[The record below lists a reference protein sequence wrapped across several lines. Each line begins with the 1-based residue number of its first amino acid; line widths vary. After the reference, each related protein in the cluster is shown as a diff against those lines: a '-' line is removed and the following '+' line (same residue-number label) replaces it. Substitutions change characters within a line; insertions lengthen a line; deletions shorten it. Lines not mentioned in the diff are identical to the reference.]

1 MWTIIKSLNDCA
13 WEWAPQRHHSTI
25 RRRTKYKEKMWRSRK
40 KTHYDNI
47 LESAFCTFIFISL
60 VVLAKQNISPRNSYG
75 YRVTQIYI
83 NVHRTHETK
92 KKKQKRCCECVT
104 RQAIMYFNSSFW
116 SLYWR
121 WWVSKKYGNYTT
133 FSRCSIF
140 SHISYCL
147 MILLLLFLFLL
158 SIIVK
163 HTIYSQVHVFC
174 ISPVNLCRCS
184 LFGWL
189 LVVVAFSPFDYCIV
203 IDHKSTNIYSK
214 CTLMTSCASTPHIQS
229 LACWQTPFSLSI
241 LFRRHFCYE
250 IECSVLRVYTW
261 CVLNLRMVNKFTYRQ
276 FGTVCITI

>member
-1 MWTIIKSLNDCA
+1 
-13 WEWAPQRHHSTI
+13 
-25 RRRTKYKEKMWRSRK
+25 
-40 KTHYDNI
+40 
-47 LESAFCTFIFISL
+47 
-60 VVLAKQNISPRNSYG
+60 
-75 YRVTQIYI
+75 
-83 NVHRTHETK
+83 
-92 KKKQKRCCECVT
+92 
-104 RQAIMYFNSSFW
+104 
-116 SLYWR
+116 
-121 WWVSKKYGNYTT
+121 
-133 FSRCSIF
+133 
-140 SHISYCL
+140 

-250 IECSVLRVYTW
+250 IECSVLRVY
-261 CVLNLRMVNKFTYRQ
+261 MVRIEFENGKQIHLSAVRYSLYHHLILILCLSICKHF
-276 FGTVCITI
+276 FFPL